1 MIFSTLKSLLLCLP
15 AMRTLTEQNGVWFTL
30 TSFGLE
36 QKVNVTQPENRW
48 VAAFALHALS
58 VRLSYRS

>member
-1 MIFSTLKSLLLCLP
+1 
-15 AMRTLTEQNGVWFTL
+15 MRGTLTEQNGVWFTL

-48 VAAFALHALS
+48 VAALALHALS